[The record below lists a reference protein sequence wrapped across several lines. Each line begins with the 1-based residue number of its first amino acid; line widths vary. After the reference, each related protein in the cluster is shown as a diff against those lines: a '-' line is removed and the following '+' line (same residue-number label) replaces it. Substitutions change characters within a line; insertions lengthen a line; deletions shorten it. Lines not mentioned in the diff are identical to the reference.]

1 MKKKLLLASAL
12 AVSSFGVA
20 GTALATSDTGSNMRD
35 GFATKFAERFNLN
48 KDEVSSFMKENRDA
62 RQAEMETKVTETL
75 KTAGFSDEQI
85 TALQNKKAEQRTE
98 HQKWHEAN
106 PDATQ
111 EERQAHR
118 EAEKTE
124 FEAWAKEQGIDLT
137 KVRDSLKESGIGKGM
152 HRGPHGGDKL

>member
-20 GTALATSDTGSNMRD
+20 GTALATSDTGSTMRD

-85 TALQNKKAEQRTE
+85 TAL
-98 HQKWHEAN
+98 
-106 PDATQ
+106 
-111 EERQAHR
+111 
-118 EAEKTE
+118 
-124 FEAWAKEQGIDLT
+124 
-137 KVRDSLKESGIGKGM
+137 KESGIGKGM
-152 HRGPHGGDKL
+152 HRGPHDGDKL